1 MSDVDRLNL
10 RTSRMRP
17 LRYLERAAKPRRAVV
32 SGPACA
38 GLKAPPYRLCTGLL
52 VCAAMV
58 TSEGGVRAGGKEWS
72 KGGRPAQD
80 RPRHDPVVE
89 TLAADAAGV
98 APEFAADALIRIASS
113 PRVTDPAW
121 RRELLD
127 EAYMRAYAAQE
138 QYRRSSTQAIPPDS
152 RQGAPLAIS
161 RYARAD
167 TPRTT
172 GGCPARR
179 KTRETSRRS
188 AA

>member
-17 LRYLERAAKPRRAVV
+17 LRYLERAAKSRRAV
-32 SGPACA
+32 
-38 GLKAPPYRLCTGLL
+38 GLL

-58 TSEGGVRAGGKEWS
+58 TSEGGVRAGGKERS
-72 KGGRPAQD
+72 KGGRPGQD
-80 RPRHDPVVE
+80 RPRHDPVIE

-152 RQGAPLAIS
+152 RQGRNIRS
-161 RYARAD
+161 RCCSS
-167 TPRTT
+167 
-172 GGCPARR
+172 GC
-179 KTRETSRRS
+179 SI
-188 AA
+188 